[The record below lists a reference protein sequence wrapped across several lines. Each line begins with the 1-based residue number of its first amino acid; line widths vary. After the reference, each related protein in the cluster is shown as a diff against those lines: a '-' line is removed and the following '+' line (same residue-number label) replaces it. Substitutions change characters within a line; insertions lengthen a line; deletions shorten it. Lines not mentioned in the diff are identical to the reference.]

1 MEQEIFYKDYKIKIR
16 RDELPASPDDWGN
29 EELFLVYD
37 HRRFYVERKGFE
49 PRNIYEYLEIKKQ
62 IIKYKNTPG
71 LIEELEDDLKGYFD
85 YESQYWIFPVDAYI
99 HSGVHISLA
108 NTKDYPDRRW
118 DVSTSGYI
126 LVERDT
132 WNNFD
137 EAIEAAEGLIKEW
150 NQYLSGEVY
159 GYIIEKPDII
169 YSITKKKFDRL
180 LLENDLATLES
191 EFDIDTN
198 WEGIDSCWGFYGD
211 PEDSGL
217 IDDAKSTIDYEC
229 NKI

>member
-16 RDELPASPDDWGN
+16 QDESSESPDSCGN
-29 EELFLVYD
+29 EELFLVFD
-37 HRRFYVERKGFE
+37 HRQFSVKRKGFE
-49 PRNIYEYLEIKKQ
+49 PGDIYDYIMSLCHPDDEFDV
-62 IIKYKNTPG
+62 
-71 LIEELEDDLKGYFD
+71 EDYSD
-85 YESQYWIFPVDAYI
+85 YYIYPVEAYI
-99 HSGVHISLA
+99 HSGVSLSLFEGTTSS
-108 NTKDYPDRRW
+108 NW
-118 DVSTSGYI
+118 DSSVSGYI
-126 LVERDT
+126 LIKKNYVLEFPNIASDQDKT
-132 WNNFD
+132 DKAYELANTL
-137 EAIEAAEGLIKEW
+137 IEEW

-159 GYIIEKPDII
+159 GYIVEKPDII

-198 WEGIDSCWGFYGD
+198 WEEIDSCWGFYGD

-229 NKI
+229 GKI

>member
-16 RDELPASPDDWGN
+16 RDESPESPDDWGN

-37 HRRFYVERKGFE
+37 HRQFSVSRKGFE
-49 PRNIYEYLEIKKQ
+49 PGDIYDYIMSLCH
-62 IIKYKNTPG
+62 P
-71 LIEELEDDLKGYFD
+71 DDEFD
-85 YESQYWIFPVDAYI
+85 VGDYSDYYIYPVEAYI
-99 HSGVHISLA
+99 HSGVSLSLFEGTTSS
-108 NTKDYPDRRW
+108 NW
-118 DVSTSGYI
+118 DSSVSGYI
-126 LVERDT
+126 LIKKSYVLKYPNIISDKDKIDKAYELANT
-132 WNNFD
+132 
-137 EAIEAAEGLIKEW
+137 LIKEW
-150 NQYLSGEVY
+150 NQYLFGEVY
-159 GYIIEKPDII
+159 GYIIEKPDIV

-198 WEGIDSCWGFYGD
+198 WEEIDSCWGFYGD

-217 IDDAKSTIDYEC
+217 INDAKSTIDYEC